1 MPVDAP
7 SLLQHELQQTR
18 PFLSTGQEALL
29 GLLRTADLVRTRLA
43 EILEPRGVTLQQ
55 YNVLRILRG
64 AQPAGLPTLEIA
76 ERMIERAP
84 GITRLLD
91 RLERKALAR
100 RQRSSTDR
108 RQVLCTITTAGL
120 ELLSTLDRPVQ
131 SADVEI
137 ANQLTAAEQ
146 RQLIHLL
153 DVLRQSPERRSRPA
167 QRSTQPGEHR

>member
-1 MPVDAP
+1 MNAS

-18 PFLSTGQEALL
+18 PFVSAGQEALL
-29 GLLRTADLVRTRLA
+29 GLLRTTDMVRTRLA

-64 AQPAGLPTLEIA
+64 AQPGGLPTLEIA

-91 RLERKALAR
+91 RLERKGLAR

-108 RQVLCTITTAGL
+108 RRVFCTITAAGL
-120 ELLSTLDRPVQ
+120 ELLTTLDRPVQ
-131 SADVEI
+131 AVDLEI
-137 ANQLTAAEQ
+137 ANKLSAAEQ
-146 RQLIHLL
+146 RHLIHLL
-153 DVLRQSPERRSRPA
+153 DVLRQPSERTA
-167 QRSTQPGEHR
+167 AAE